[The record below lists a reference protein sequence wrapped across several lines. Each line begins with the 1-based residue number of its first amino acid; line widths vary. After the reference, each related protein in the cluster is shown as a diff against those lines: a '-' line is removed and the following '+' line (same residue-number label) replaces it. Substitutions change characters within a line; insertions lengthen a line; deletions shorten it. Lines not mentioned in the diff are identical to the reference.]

1 MEATMTEE
9 QEKLFDKYERICEKL
24 LEHNIELTNITGMG
38 PELTNMTTGKKMI
51 HNSMTWQTFPEE
63 KIVEWVVDTLKAKTA

>member
-38 PELTNMTTGKKMI
+38 PELTNMTTGKKNDSQLDDLADFSRRKDSRVGCR
-51 HNSMTWQTFPEE
+51 H
-63 KIVEWVVDTLKAKTA
+63 A